1 MKQAYRFLVIIFAAL
16 ILQGAGHYF
25 AHELVAGKFFYW
37 GWLVFRVAIPV
48 VLIALLKISW
58 KEMGLNLPRLDRGTK
73 KTLIFTGIILILLFI
88 VMQFMDDYL
97 GAYKYSFMGGAGKYA
112 RFINFSIFTLS
123 TLTAWEFF
131 HRSFL
136 FKGLIF
142 TFEHD
147 LKLDS
152 QGAAIIAAAV
162 VAVFEVMFHFK
173 KPMPEAAGLLIAS
186 PFLSYLVYKTGSIWP
201 SFLIHLSIEFIF
213 IGSLLI
219 K

>member
-1 MKQAYRFLVIIFAAL
+1 MKHTQRFLVIIFAAL

-25 AHELVAGKFFYW
+25 AHKMVAGKYFYW
-37 GWLVFRVAIPV
+37 GWLFFRVAIPAM
-48 VLIALLKISW
+48 LIGLLKISW
-58 KEMGLNLPRLDRGTK
+58 KEMGLGLPQVDRETK
-73 KTLIFTGIILILLFI
+73 KILFFSGIILVLLFI

-97 GAYKYSFMGGAGKYA
+97 GAYKYSFMGGSGKYA

-147 LKLDS
+147 LKLDH
-152 QGAAIIAAAV
+152 QGAAVIAGAV
-162 VAVFEVMFHFK
+162 VVVFEVMFHFK

-201 SFLIHLSIEFIF
+201 SFLLHLAIEFIF

-219 K
+219 Q